1 MAIGYAGNNK
11 VKVLDKKTDKNGGIL
26 ILDIMVDETNFVLV
40 NIYNLNTETEQVT
53 TLLDL
58 DKILEAI
65 KDFSDKHI
73 VLADDL
79 NFFFDTS
86 LDS

>member
-1 MAIGYAGNNK
+1 MQEIIK
-11 VKVLDKKTDKNGGIL
+11 STSWTKKTDKNGRIL
-26 ILDIMVDETNFVLV
+26 ILDVMVDETNFVLV
-40 NIYNLNTETEQVT
+40 NIYNPNTETEQVT

-73 VLADDL
+73 VLADV
-79 NFFFDTS
+79 
-86 LDS
+86 

>member
-26 ILDIMVDETNFVLV
+26 ILDVMVDETNFVLV

-58 DKILEAI
+58 DKILEVI